1 MSTTI
6 PGAATRSMERF
17 SAAVVGSQDG
27 EGWFTRH
34 EGPTVLVAI
43 AIYAAWVALLAFHA
57 LLPTVVLALLGG
69 YVVQWHFSLQHEAIH
84 SWRSMPA
91 RWRFAIVWPPL
102 GLWFPFELYRR
113 SHSQHHRNVHL
124 TFPDEDTE
132 TYYHPE
138 ERWDRYGRLWM
149 AVLVANQTLL
159 GRLLLGPFIRP
170 PRVWWREGKRVASGD
185 FAHAGIWARHFAGVA
200 AVLGFAWF
208 VCGVTPG
215 RYLLCF
221 AWPGMMYGMLRT
233 FIEHRWGERP
243 AQRTAVVES
252 NAVFGLLFLWNN
264 LHAVHHTFPTLAWF
278 RIPRVWREH
287 RARILE
293 HNGGYV
299 FSGYGEIA
307 RRWLLRP
314 VFIPVHPPSRR

>member
-1 MSTTI
+1 MTTAI
-6 PGAATRSMERF
+6 RGGATKSMERF
-17 SAAVVGSQDG
+17 SAAAVGDTSG
-27 EGWFTRH
+27 ETWFFRS
-34 EGPTVLVAI
+34 EGPTALVAL
-43 AIYAAWVALLAFHA
+43 AIYASWIGLLLAHA
-57 LLPTVVLALLGG
+57 LLPAWLLALAGG

-84 SWRSMPA
+84 SWRTLPA
-91 RWRFAIVWPPL
+91 ALRTAVVWPPL
-102 GLWFPFELYRR
+102 GLWFPFGLYRR
-113 SHSQHHRNVHL
+113 SHSQHHRNVLL

-138 ERWDRYGRLWM
+138 ERWDRYGRVWT

-159 GRLLLGPFIRP
+159 GRLLLGPLIRP
-170 PRVWWREGKRVASGD
+170 PRMWYREARRIASGD
-185 FAHAGIWARHFAGVA
+185 LSNAGIWARHVVGMA
-200 AVLGFAWF
+200 AVMGFAEL
-208 VCGVTPG
+208 CGVPPL
-215 RYLLCF
+215 RYLLLF

-243 AQRTAVVES
+243 AQRTAVIES
-252 NAVFGLLFLWNN
+252 NPFFGLLFLWNN
-264 LHAVHHTFPTLAWF
+264 LHAVHHTFPTLSWF

-299 FSGYGEIA
+299 FPGYAEVA

-314 VFIPVHPPSRR
+314 VFVPVHPPSRR